1 MSEEMERELRAEII
15 ALRTLVV
22 RNLRDELLS
31 SRDPE
36 TQPDQIRLD
45 FLQLLSRLYGNE
57 QDRENLAVIKGKA
70 LEIINEAID
79 ALNRL
84 RSSKPPN

>member
-1 MSEEMERELRAEII
+1 MNYYRHA
-15 ALRTLVV
+15 TLKH
-22 RNLRDELLS
+22 N
-31 SRDPE
+31 P
-36 TQPDQIRLD
+36 TKLD
-45 FLQLLSRLYGNE
+45 LIYGNE

>member
-1 MSEEMERELRAEII
+1 MSEKSEDELRAEIM
-15 ALRTLVV
+15 ALRALVV

-36 TQPDQIRLD
+36 THPDQIRLD
-45 FLQLLSRLYGNE
+45 FLQVMSRLYSNE
-57 QDRENLAVIKGKA
+57 QDRENLAVIKSEA

-79 ALNRL
+79 AMNRL
-84 RSSKPPN
+84 RSSKPPS